1 MRITTVL
8 KAAAVALAVLAFA
21 APTVAQEEPGSRR
34 GSNGDPIIAD
44 LDFGGGSL
52 EAFVRALRKAAGDSP
67 VNIVY
72 GPEAAGIPVPP
83 IDLQHVDAFMALRSV
98 SQASSSLV
106 TRDPQLVP
114 FIWNVD
120 RISGDGTPVYTI
132 QVHELSR
139 GRASGPGS
147 VPAAQLH
154 TAVHSIT
161 ELTTGSGAM
170 SADDVLSAIQAALAI
185 EGADDETKIRFHE
198 ETGLIFARVTDDQGG
213 VIEQTLVNL
222 RRSVEATRKSI
233 LEASDREAK
242 EAHAQNLQTQ
252 VVLLSSQNSKL
263 KSRIAHLETLL
274 RSRLNG
280 EDTVPENPLG
290 DDPTE
295 GGD

>member
-1 MRITTVL
+1 MRITTTL
-8 KAAAVALAVLAFA
+8 KAATVALAVLAIA
-21 APTVAQEEPGSRR
+21 APTVAQEDPGSRR

-44 LDFGGGSL
+44 LDFDGGSL

-106 TRDPQLVP
+106 KRDPQLVP

-154 TAVHSIT
+154 TAVHSIAN
-161 ELTTGSGAM
+161 LTSGPGAM
-170 SADDVLSAIQAALAI
+170 SADDVLAAIQLGLEMDGKGDAKLSY
-185 EGADDETKIRFHE
+185 HE
-198 ETGLIFARVTDDQGG
+198 ETGLLFARVTNEQANA
-213 VIEQTLVNL
+213 IEMTIVHL
-222 RRSVEATRKSI
+222 RQSMAARKDGESRSQLEAVFEATGVRTVGELVERVRGTDALRLRVADLQRTVRD
-233 LEASDREAK
+233 LE
-242 EAHAQNLQTQ
+242 NLVEQ
-252 VVLLSSQNSKL
+252 L
-263 KSRIAHLETLL
+263 KADLDAAR
-274 RSRLNG
+274 RQ
-280 EDTVPENPLG
+280 
-290 DDPTE
+290 
-295 GGD
+295 